1 MRYRRGRDLGSPADV
16 GWAEVRGT
24 GFSGRFCHQIAVMMS
39 DPGNR
44 FFTLIPHCVR
54 GGSVGFTMKLMRF
67 CVVSLGCVAGAVA
80 FGVVA
85 NAAIDLVVPQ
95 GPKEIAFPSLPI
107 KAAATPA
114 EAAAEQPASFALASA
129 TSRPVDLGPARVKV
143 VPIIVRDGQFTEQT
157 DEAPVTPIKAGA
169 RSRCPG
175 RARQLRPAHQTASLA
190 RQPGSL
196 AIAAAT
202 RKANPDDGDPLAGA
216 AGIERMK
223 SALALTAEQEEY
235 WPAIASEL
243 RALGKALKTAKGQ
256 AGNINIDNDTMQRLY
271 YAAAPL
277 ISRLSY
283 EQKLKVKQMAHV
295 MGLHQVAQAL

>member
-1 MRYRRGRDLGSPADV
+1 
-16 GWAEVRGT
+16 
-24 GFSGRFCHQIAVMMS
+24 
-39 DPGNR
+39 
-44 FFTLIPHCVR
+44 
-54 GGSVGFTMKLMRF
+54 MKLMRF
-67 CVVSLGCVAGAVA
+67 CVVSLGCVAGAVT

-85 NAAIDLVVPQ
+85 NATIDLVMPP
-95 GPKEIAFPSLPI
+95 GPKEIAFPAVPV

-114 EAAAEQPASFALASA
+114 EVAAEAPPSFTLASA
-129 TSRPVDLGPARVKV
+129 TSTPVDLGPTKVKV
-143 VPIIVRDGQFTEQT
+143 VPIIARGDQFIEQT
-157 DEAPVTPIKAGA
+157 AEAATAPLKAGA
-169 RSRCPG
+169 IPLPRPRPAAAPAHETTASV
-175 RARQLRPAHQTASLA
+175 ARQA
-190 RQPGSL
+190 GSL

-202 RKANPDDGDPLAGA
+202 RKANPDDGDPLGV

-223 SALALTAEQEEY
+223 MALALTAEQEEY
-235 WPAIASEL
+235 WPAIAAEL

-256 AGNINIDNDTMQRLY
+256 AGNVTIDSEAMQRLY

>member
-1 MRYRRGRDLGSPADV
+1 MRPSIWWSLRVRRKS
-16 GWAEVRGT
+16 
-24 GFSGRFCHQIAVMMS
+24 RFL
-39 DPGNR
+39 P
-44 FFTLIPHCVR
+44 
-54 GGSVGFTMKLMRF
+54 
-67 CVVSLGCVAGAVA
+67 
-80 FGVVA
+80 
-85 NAAIDLVVPQ
+85 
-95 GPKEIAFPSLPI
+95 LPI

-114 EAAAEQPASFALASA
+114 EVAAERPASFALASA
-129 TSRPVDLGPARVKV
+129 TSTPVDLGPAKVKV
-143 VPIIVRDGQFTEQT
+143 VPIIVRDGQFMEQT
-157 DEAPVTPIKAGA
+157 AEAPAAPIKAA
-169 RSRCPG
+169 AIPLPRP
-175 RARQLRPAHQTASLA
+175 RPATAPHETTSLA

-196 AIAAAT
+196 AISAAT
-202 RKANPDDGDPLAGA
+202 RKANPDDGDPLGA

-223 SALALTAEQEEY
+223 TALALTSEQEEY
-235 WPAIASEL
+235 WPAIAAEL

>member
-1 MRYRRGRDLGSPADV
+1 
-16 GWAEVRGT
+16 
-24 GFSGRFCHQIAVMMS
+24 
-39 DPGNR
+39 
-44 FFTLIPHCVR
+44 
-54 GGSVGFTMKLMRF
+54 MKLMRF
-67 CVVSLGCVAGAVA
+67 CVVSLGCVAVAVA

-85 NAAIDLVVPQ
+85 NAAIDLVMPQ
-95 GPKEIAFPSLPI
+95 GPKEIAFPAAPI

-114 EAAAEQPASFALASA
+114 EVAAEAPPSFALASA
-129 TSRPVDLGPARVKV
+129 TSTPVDLGPAKVKV

-157 DEAPVTPIKAGA
+157 TETQVAHIKTAIPLP
-169 RSRCPG
+169 RP
-175 RARQLRPAHQTASLA
+175 RPATAPTHETTASLA

-196 AIAAAT
+196 AITAAT
-202 RKANPDDGDPLAGA
+202 RKANPDDGDPLGV

-223 SALALTAEQEEY
+223 MALALTAEQEEF
-235 WPAIASEL
+235 WPAIAAEL

-256 AGNINIDNDTMQRLY
+256 SGNVTIDGEAMQRLY
-271 YAAAPL
+271 YVAAPL

>member
-1 MRYRRGRDLGSPADV
+1 
-16 GWAEVRGT
+16 
-24 GFSGRFCHQIAVMMS
+24 
-39 DPGNR
+39 
-44 FFTLIPHCVR
+44 
-54 GGSVGFTMKLMRF
+54 MKLMRF

-85 NAAIDLVVPQ
+85 NAAIDLVMPS
-95 GPKEIAFPSLPI
+95 GPKEIAFPAVPV

-114 EAAAEQPASFALASA
+114 EVAAEAPPSFALASA
-129 TSRPVDLGPARVKV
+129 TSTPVDLGPTKVKV
-143 VPIIVRDGQFTEQT
+143 VPIIARGDQFIEQT
-157 DEAPVTPIKAGA
+157 AEAAAAPLKAA
-169 RSRCPG
+169 AVPLPRP
-175 RARQLRPAHQTASLA
+175 RPAAAPAHETTASVA

-202 RKANPDDGDPLAGA
+202 RKANPEDGEMLSA
-216 AGIERMK
+216 AGVERMK
-223 SALALTAEQEEY
+223 MALALTAEQEEY
-235 WPAIASEL
+235 WPAIAAEL
-243 RALGKALKTAKGQ
+243 RALGKALKSAKGQ
-256 AGNINIDNDTMQRLY
+256 PGNVTLDSEAMQRLY